1 MLMLPLDRR
10 ALRAAHTTSGLRPS
24 VSWRPHLL
32 SVRRMD
38 QSPQERSAG
47 RKLLAQLSKHL
58 LSPNVEQTI
67 RLWLAGAVH
76 ESEIL
81 KRRTRRHDPAPVH
94 VAHGWGTRP
103 VRGAGA
109 SFTDYLI
116 EHAKLT
122 PSSTVLDIGCG
133 LGKYAIHLAPFLK
146 QGGQLEGFDV
156 QKRCI
161 DWCQRAIT
169 PRYPNARFRH
179 TPLKNDMYSPSAKA
193 SAADFKFPYRSDSFE
208 LAFLAS
214 VFTHMFTD
222 QVDNYISE
230 IARVLKSDGR
240 CIATVYLLN
249 ESKRAGIAAGTAA
262 WTFSIPRDGCWIE
275 TQAPPE
281 AAVAYEERDLIAMF
295 SRAGLSLAEP
305 VRYGYWS
312 ETKDQDQDFL
322 VLRKRS

>member
-1 MLMLPLDRR
+1 
-10 ALRAAHTTSGLRPS
+10 
-24 VSWRPHLL
+24 
-32 SVRRMD
+32 MD
-38 QSPQERSAG
+38 QASQDRSAG

-58 LSPNVEQTI
+58 LPPNVEQTM
-67 RLWLAGAVH
+67 RLWIAGAVH
-76 ESEIL
+76 ESE
-81 KRRTRRHDPAPVH
+81 
-94 VAHGWGTRP
+94 
-103 VRGAGA
+103 VRSAARAGMIPPRFMWPMVGGPDQFVEQGR
-109 SFTDYLI
+109 SFSDYLI
-116 EHAKLT
+116 EHARLT
-122 PSSTVLDIGCG
+122 PSSAVLDIGCG
-133 LGKYAIHLAPFLK
+133 LGKHAIHLAPFLK

-156 QKRCI
+156 HKRCI

-179 TPLKNDMYSPSAKA
+179 TPLKNDMYSPNAKA

-230 IARVLKSDGR
+230 IARVLKSDGC

-249 ESKRAGIAAGTAA
+249 ESKRAGIAGGTAA

-281 AAVAYEERDLIAMF
+281 AAVAYEERDLIAKF
-295 SRAGLSLAEP
+295 GRAGLFLAEP
-305 VRYGYWS
+305 VRYGCWS

>member
-1 MLMLPLDRR
+1 
-10 ALRAAHTTSGLRPS
+10 
-24 VSWRPHLL
+24 
-32 SVRRMD
+32 MD

-76 ESEIL
+76 ESEI
-81 KRRTRRHDPAPVH
+81 RSAAR
-94 VAHGWGTRP
+94 
-103 VRGAGA
+103 AGMIPPRFMWPMVGGPDQFVEQGR